1 MPKHQKIEFH
11 IQLFLFMENEKIA
24 VTSWDISL
32 ELCRRELTDYI
43 PTPGSLTAC
52 LIQCS
57 CHFML
62 AVIMFA
68 VLTEIFFSFNKLWQ
82 GS

>member
-43 PTPGSLTAC
+43 PTPGSLNC
-52 LIQCS
+52 
-57 CHFML
+57 
-62 AVIMFA
+62 MFD
-68 VLTEIFFSFNKLWQ
+68 TM
-82 GS
+82 